1 MVYVSPTSSSATNVD
16 ILYEG
21 KSNLFDASLSA
32 DLANNWAL
40 GGYAN
45 VYWNRGFWEI
55 DRITFKA
62 YLEYT
67 FNNGL
72 VSQIGY
78 RYVDFKEKMSGFN
91 DYSANILEIS
101 FGYRWK

>member
-1 MVYVSPTSSSATNVD
+1 V
-16 ILYEG
+16 
-21 KSNLFDASLSA
+21 
-32 DLANNWAL
+32 
-40 GGYAN
+40 
-45 VYWNRGFWEI
+45 
-55 DRITFKA
+55 
-62 YLEYT
+62 EYT

-91 DYSANILEIS
+91 DYSANILELS

>member
-1 MVYVSPTSSSATNVD
+1 MNHVPSEREKY
-16 ILYEG
+16 L
-21 KSNLFDASLSA
+21 DASFSA
-32 DLANNWAL
+32 ALADDWRV

-55 DRITFKA
+55 DRFTFKA
-62 YLEYT
+62 YVEYT
-67 FNNGL
+67 FTNGL

-78 RYVDFKEKMSGFN
+78 RYMDFEEKLSGFN

-101 FGYRWK
+101 LGYRWK